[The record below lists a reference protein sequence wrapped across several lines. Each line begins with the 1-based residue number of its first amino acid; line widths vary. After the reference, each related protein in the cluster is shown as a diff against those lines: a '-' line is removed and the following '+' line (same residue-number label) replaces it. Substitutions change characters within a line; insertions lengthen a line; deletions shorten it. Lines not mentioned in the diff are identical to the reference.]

1 MNSSQ
6 QHLLAASKPSRQILP
21 VERLFSS
28 LPAVSRAMLWAA
40 TGGLLITI
48 LNTILRVLTQQIDVF
63 EVLFFRHVFGLFFLL
78 PFIVRYGRGSYRLR
92 SVRSQLGLGLV
103 HFVALVLLYIALPR
117 ISLTDTTVIAFS
129 IPLFVMLGAV
139 WFMGESKRVDR
150 WIATI
155 IGFAGVLIVVTD
167 KWDGQHNLYALVML
181 SAAGMFAA
189 TLLITK
195 SLTSQERPEAIV
207 FWQALFVATLSLP
220 LAQAN
225 WHTPTLAQW
234 LGFAA
239 AGFFGT
245 ASHYCV
251 TRAFR
256 AADIS
261 ATQSLRFLD
270 LIWASLLGWFVFSN
284 IPTASTLL
292 GGLVILSSTVWISWR
307 ESGKMR

>member
-6 QHLLAASKPSRQILP
+6 QHILAADKPPRRSLAI
-21 VERLFSS
+21 ERIFGS

-40 TGGLLITI
+40 AGGLLITI

-78 PFIVRYGRGSYRLR
+78 PFVVRYGRDSYGLR
-92 SVRSQLGLGLV
+92 NLPNQLGLGLV
-103 HFVALVLLYIALPR
+103 HFFALVLLYIALPQ

-139 WFMGESKRVDR
+139 WFMGESMRVDR
-150 WIATI
+150 WIATTV
-155 IGFAGVLIVVTD
+155 GFAGVLIVVTD
-167 KWDGQHNLYALVML
+167 KWDGQHNLYSLIML
-181 SAAGMFAA
+181 CAAGMFAA

-195 SLTSQERPEAIV
+195 ALTFHERPEAIV
-207 FWQALFVATLSLP
+207 FWQALFIATLSFP

-225 WHTPTLAQW
+225 WQAPTLPQW
-234 LGFAA
+234 FGFAA

-270 LIWASLLGWFVFSN
+270 LIWASLLGWLVFSN
-284 IPTASTLL
+284 VPTASTLM
-292 GGLVILSSTVWISWR
+292 GGLVILSATVWISRR